1 MKKLLSGKP
10 SPKGVNDLNQCPPSF
25 PVPPSPSPTKSLR
38 KIETLGTSN
47 LFDVF
52 VCITAVYSLHNASII
67 SHFTITFSFLHTV
80 CM

>member
-1 MKKLLSGKP
+1 MKKLSSGKP

-25 PVPPSPSPTKSLR
+25 PVPPSPPPTKSLR

-52 VCITAVYSLHNASII
+52 VCITAVY
-67 SHFTITFSFLHTV
+67 FLT
-80 CM
+80 